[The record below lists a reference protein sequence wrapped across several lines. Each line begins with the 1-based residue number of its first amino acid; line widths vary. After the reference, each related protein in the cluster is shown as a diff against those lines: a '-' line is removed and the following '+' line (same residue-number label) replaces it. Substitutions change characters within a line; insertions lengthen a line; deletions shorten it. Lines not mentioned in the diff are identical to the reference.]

1 MADFTIRR
9 KAYQRYSTREDN
21 GFCRLGDVK
30 DLFAD
35 TVTVSGVTTMTGNVT
50 LGGSVAV
57 DTISEATSATGVTV
71 DGVLIKDNALTG
83 KYEAIAEAA
92 TEVLVAADSN
102 KTFFVDAATSA
113 ANYTLP
119 TPVAG
124 LRYKF
129 IWVANC
135 DNAVTITTADTTDTT
150 GDMLRGGLLICAAAA
165 VNTFVEAASD
175 VNKATFDDN
184 VENGAAGIGSW
195 VEIICAEDAVW
206 YITGVINST
215 TDADGVGS
223 AIFSDVD

>member
-1 MADFTIRR
+1 MNSQ
-9 KAYQRYSTREDN
+9 KLREYAGINKPDSMDEARAVLAVHYN
-21 GFCRLGDVK
+21 NLYDDVEANETAITSCQT
-30 DLFAD
+30 DLD
-35 TVTVSGVTTMTGNVT
+35 T
-50 LGGSVAV
+50 LEAAV
-57 DTISEATSATGVTV
+57 LVEHISEAVTT
-71 DGVLIKDNALTG
+71 VLT
-83 KYEAIAEAA
+83 
-92 TEVLVAADSN
+92 AADSG
-102 KTFFVDAATSA
+102 KTFFVDAATTA

-119 TPVAG
+119 APVAG
-124 LRYKF
+124 LKYKF

-135 DNAVTITTADTTDTT
+135 NNAVTITTADTTDTT
-150 GDMLRGGLLICAAAA
+150 GDMLRGGLLVSAAAA

-206 YITGVINST
+206 YITGVVNST